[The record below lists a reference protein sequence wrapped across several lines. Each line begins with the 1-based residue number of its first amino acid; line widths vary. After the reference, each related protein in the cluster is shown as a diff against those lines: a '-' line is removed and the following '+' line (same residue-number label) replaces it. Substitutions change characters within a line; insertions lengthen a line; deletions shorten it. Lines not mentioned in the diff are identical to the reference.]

1 MKRDRL
7 GHTVDSE
14 VAQNVAALRPR
25 LFYASALERD
35 LRIFVD
41 VKKFRAA
48 QMIVSLFDSRID
60 AAHVDLRRHRGI
72 LRMLAVDVDLAIK
85 LCELSLSRA
94 QKLMHTE
101 TDRGSRR
108 IKLVY
113 LVCKYG
119 GTQGSDRDCSDK
131 IR

>member
-48 QMIVSLFDSRID
+48 QMIVSLFDPRID
-60 AAHVDLRRHRGI
+60 AARLDLCRYRGI
-72 LRMLAVDVDLAIK
+72 LLMLAVDVDLTVVLGVFYVRVI
-85 LCELSLSRA
+85 L
-94 QKLMHTE
+94 KLMLIE
-101 TDRGSRR
+101 NVS
-108 IKLVY
+108 
-113 LVCKYG
+113 
-119 GTQGSDRDCSDK
+119 
-131 IR
+131 

>member
-48 QMIVSLFDSRID
+48 QMIVSFFDSRID
-60 AAHVDLRRHRGI
+60 AAHVDLCRYRGI
-72 LRMLAVDVDLAIK
+72 LRVLSVDVDLTIK
-85 LCELSLSRA
+85 FGEFSLCGA
-94 QKLMHTE
+94 KKLAHAE
-101 TDRGSRR
+101 TDHS
-108 IKLVY
+108 L
-113 LVCKYG
+113 
-119 GTQGSDRDCSDK
+119 
-131 IR
+131 